1 MKKLLLTLTLA
12 LFGLNAMMA
21 QSSLVATLSHE
32 GNVSLFYGYNAFV
45 DAMAAADHGDVITL
59 SSGLFASTTI
69 TKAVTI
75 RGAAMYDD
83 NEKEILKTEISNGL
97 TISIPNETN
106 GKSLT
111 IEYLY
116 TGYISN
122 YCSPLA
128 SPKFN
133 HIRFSTFTIDANY
146 SSSRMTD
153 GLFTN
158 VEGSISNHNH
168 SSSNL
173 SSFTVVNSYLTSLT
187 YKDNVCQCNVINSI
201 VKFTHS
207 SDMRAIV
214 NYISFKNCIFPNPVG
229 VLNSTNSCDH
239 CLAIVEDSNADILA
253 NMIGTNWT
261 VNSSSEIFTGENY
274 WVLTPTAAQT
284 YLGTDGTQVG
294 IWGGPMPWT
303 TTADNL
309 TITRCQVANRSTAD
323 GKLSVE
329 IEVSGVQ

>member
-59 SSGLFASTTI
+59 SSGLFANTTV

-83 NEKEILKTEISNGL
+83 VEKGVLKTQLLGDM
-97 TISIPNETN
+97 SINIPQETN
-106 GKSLT
+106 GKTLT
-111 IEYLY
+111 MEYFFVGRINNQSKNLQ
-116 TGYISN
+116 
-122 YCSPLA
+122 
-128 SPKFN
+128 SPKFLHLRVDN
-133 HIRFSTFTIDANY
+133 ISLSDGYAGTCMINALCSGIDCVGTINPYA
-146 SSSRMTD
+146 SS
-153 GLFTN
+153 
-158 VEGSISNHNH
+158 I
-168 SSSNL
+168 
-173 SSFTVVNSYLTSLT
+173 TVVNSLIKEVDYNSSSR
-187 YKDNVCQCNVINSI
+187 QCNIINSVI
-201 VKFTHS
+201 YALGSYTKK
-207 SDMRAIV
+207 
-214 NYISFKNCIFPNPVG
+214 YINFKNCIFTNSST
-229 VLNSTNSCDH
+229 VLDGSNSCDH
-239 CLAIVEDSNADILA
+239 CLAIVENGNADIFA
-253 NMIGTNWT
+253 NIVGGTNWT
-261 VNSSSEIFTGENY
+261 VNSSSEIFTGEDNY
-274 WVLTPTAAQT
+274 VLTPTAAQT

-303 TTADNL
+303 TTADNP

-329 IEVSGVQ
+329 IEVSGVQN

>member
-59 SSGLFASTTI
+59 SSGLFAPTTI

-111 IEYLY
+111 IEYLC
-116 TGYISN
+116 TGHISN

-133 HIRFSTFTIDANY
+133 HIRFSTFTIDGDY

-158 VEGSISNHNH
+158 VEGNISNYNH

-173 SSFTVVNSYLTSLT
+173 SSFTVVNSYLTSLS
-187 YKDNVCQCNVINSI
+187 YKDHVCQCNVINSI
-201 VKFTHS
+201 VKFTNMS
-207 SDMRAIV
+207 SNT

-239 CLAIVEDSNADILA
+239 CLAIVEDSNADILT

-261 VNSSSEIFTGENY
+261 VNSSSEIFTGEDNY
-274 WVLTPTAAQT
+274 VLTPTAAQT

-303 TTADNL
+303 TTADNPS
-309 TITRCQVANRSTAD
+309 ITKCQVAPRSTAD